1 MPAKAVRELLSH
13 NNNDPTHRR
22 GILTNY
28 ETALP
33 AEEAMEIKGFLIA
46 VMLLFVS
53 AASVWA
59 YKKAPFAKSLRKLA
73 GQGDADAQSRLGY
86 MYYQG
91 QGVPQDYAAALKWY
105 RLAADQG
112 NAEAQFDLAFMYYEG
127 LGVLQD
133 SAAALKWYR
142 LAAAQGDAK
151 AQFNVGLMYYEG
163 LGVPQDYAEALKW
176 YRLAAAQGYARAQY
190 SLGYM
195 YANGEG
201 VPQDHVQAH
210 KWLTLATITFT
221 DKPERDEAIKAR
233 NSVAAQ
239 MTPAQI
245 AEAQKLAREW
255 KRQ

>member
-1 MPAKAVRELLSH
+1 
-13 NNNDPTHRR
+13 
-22 GILTNY
+22 
-28 ETALP
+28 
-33 AEEAMEIKGFLIA
+33 MEIKGFLIA

-73 GQGDADAQSRLGY
+73 GQGDAESQSRLGY

-91 QGVPQDYAAALKWY
+91 Q
-105 RLAADQG
+105 
-112 NAEAQFDLAFMYYEG
+112 
-127 LGVLQD
+127 
-133 SAAALKWYR
+133 
-142 LAAAQGDAK
+142 
-151 AQFNVGLMYYEG
+151 
-163 LGVPQDYAEALKW
+163 GVPQDYAEALKW

>member
-1 MPAKAVRELLSH
+1 
-13 NNNDPTHRR
+13 
-22 GILTNY
+22 
-28 ETALP
+28 
-33 AEEAMEIKGFLIA
+33 
-46 VMLLFVS
+46 
-53 AASVWA
+53 
-59 YKKAPFAKSLRKLA
+59 
-73 GQGDADAQSRLGY
+73 
-86 MYYQG
+86 
-91 QGVPQDYAAALKWY
+91 
-105 RLAADQG
+105 
-112 NAEAQFDLAFMYYEG
+112 MYYEG
-127 LGVLQD
+127 LGGPQD
-133 SAAALKWYR
+133 SAA
-142 LAAAQGDAK
+142 
-151 AQFNVGLMYYEG
+151 
-163 LGVPQDYAEALKW
+163 ALKW

-255 KRQ
+255 KKQ

>member
-1 MPAKAVRELLSH
+1 
-13 NNNDPTHRR
+13 
-22 GILTNY
+22 
-28 ETALP
+28 
-33 AEEAMEIKGFLIA
+33 MEIKGFLIA

-73 GQGDADAQSRLGY
+73 GQGDAESQSRLGY

-91 QGVPQDYAAALKWY
+91 QGVPQDYAAAPKWY

-112 NAEAQFDLAFMYYEG
+112 NADAQFDLAFMYYEG
-127 LGVLQD
+127 LGV
-133 SAAALKWYR
+133 
-142 LAAAQGDAK
+142 
-151 AQFNVGLMYYEG
+151 
-163 LGVPQDYAEALKW
+163 PQDYAAALKW

-233 NSVAAQ
+233 NSVAAR

-245 AEAQKLAREW
+245 AEAQKRARDW
-255 KRQ
+255 KKQ

>member
-1 MPAKAVRELLSH
+1 
-13 NNNDPTHRR
+13 
-22 GILTNY
+22 
-28 ETALP
+28 
-33 AEEAMEIKGFLIA
+33 MEIKGFLIA

-73 GQGDADAQSRLGY
+73 GQGDAESQSRLGY

-91 QGVPQDYAAALKWY
+91 Q
-105 RLAADQG
+105 
-112 NAEAQFDLAFMYYEG
+112 
-127 LGVLQD
+127 
-133 SAAALKWYR
+133 
-142 LAAAQGDAK
+142 
-151 AQFNVGLMYYEG
+151 
-163 LGVPQDYAEALKW
+163 GVPQDYAEALKW

-233 NSVAAQ
+233 NRVAAR

-255 KRQ
+255 KKQ

>member
-1 MPAKAVRELLSH
+1 
-13 NNNDPTHRR
+13 
-22 GILTNY
+22 
-28 ETALP
+28 
-33 AEEAMEIKGFLIA
+33 MEIKGFLIA

-73 GQGDADAQSRLGY
+73 GRGDAEAQSRLGY

-91 QGVPQDYAAALKWY
+91 Q
-105 RLAADQG
+105 
-112 NAEAQFDLAFMYYEG
+112 
-127 LGVLQD
+127 
-133 SAAALKWYR
+133 
-142 LAAAQGDAK
+142 
-151 AQFNVGLMYYEG
+151 
-163 LGVPQDYAEALKW
+163 GVPQDYAEALKW

-255 KRQ
+255 KKK

>member
-1 MPAKAVRELLSH
+1 
-13 NNNDPTHRR
+13 
-22 GILTNY
+22 
-28 ETALP
+28 
-33 AEEAMEIKGFLIA
+33 MEIKGFLIA

-73 GQGDADAQSRLGY
+73 GQGDAESQSRLGY

-105 RLAADQG
+105 RLAA
-112 NAEAQFDLAFMYYEG
+112 
-127 LGVLQD
+127 
-133 SAAALKWYR
+133 
-142 LAAAQGDAK
+142 
-151 AQFNVGLMYYEG
+151 
-163 LGVPQDYAEALKW
+163 
-176 YRLAAAQGYARAQY
+176 AQGYARAQY

-195 YANGEG
+195 YANREG

-233 NSVAAQ
+233 NSVAAR

-245 AEAQKLAREW
+245 AEAQKRARDW
-255 KRQ
+255 KKQ

>member
-1 MPAKAVRELLSH
+1 
-13 NNNDPTHRR
+13 
-22 GILTNY
+22 
-28 ETALP
+28 
-33 AEEAMEIKGFLIA
+33 MEIKGFLIA

-73 GQGDADAQSRLGY
+73 GQGDAESQSRLGY

-91 QGVPQDYAAALKWY
+91 Q
-105 RLAADQG
+105 
-112 NAEAQFDLAFMYYEG
+112 
-127 LGVLQD
+127 
-133 SAAALKWYR
+133 
-142 LAAAQGDAK
+142 
-151 AQFNVGLMYYEG
+151 
-163 LGVPQDYAEALKW
+163 GVPQDYAEALKW

-233 NSVAAQ
+233 NSVAAR

-255 KRQ
+255 KKQ